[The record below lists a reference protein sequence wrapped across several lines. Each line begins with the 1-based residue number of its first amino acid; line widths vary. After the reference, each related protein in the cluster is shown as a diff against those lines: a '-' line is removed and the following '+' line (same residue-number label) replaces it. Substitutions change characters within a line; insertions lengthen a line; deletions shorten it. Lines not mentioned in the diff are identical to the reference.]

1 MARLWCRG
9 VRSPRFRPAVR
20 HSCGLRIDGSIVCW
34 GNNYDGQAEAPGG
47 SFTQVSAGGYH
58 SCGLRI
64 DGSIVCWGN
73 NRYGQAEAPGGSF
86 TQVSAS
92 GRLSCGVRAD
102 GSIVCWGD
110 NRYGQ
115 AVVPGGSFTQVS
127 TGDSHS
133 CGVRADGS
141 IVCWGNNDIGEAEA
155 PGGSFTQVSAGD
167 LHSCGVRT
175 DGSIVCWGLL
185 NVELR
190 TVDGGVHQP
199 TIDRFTDVDGNT
211 HEEDINRI
219 AQLGITVGC
228 ATQPEA
234 RYCPDAHVTR
244 AQMAAFLLR
253 SIGQPNPQANGVNP
267 FSDVPED
274 VWSTKYALRLAQ
286 MGVDTG
292 ENGEWRPNDP
302 LTRLEMAQWLTQMFD
317 HITPA
322 TSPQGL
328 FGDVDSEHWAV
339 VEGLYHVGVTKGCS
353 AQPLLYCADQSVTRA
368 QMASFIIRALP

>member
-1 MARLWCRG
+1 M
-9 VRSPRFRPAVR
+9 
-20 HSCGLRIDGSIVCW
+20 
-34 GNNYDGQAEAPGG
+34 
-47 SFTQVSAGGYH
+47 
-58 SCGLRI
+58 
-64 DGSIVCWGN
+64 
-73 NRYGQAEAPGGSF
+73 
-86 TQVSAS
+86 
-92 GRLSCGVRAD
+92 
-102 GSIVCWGD
+102 
-110 NRYGQ
+110 
-115 AVVPGGSFTQVS
+115 
-127 TGDSHS
+127 
-133 CGVRADGS
+133 
-141 IVCWGNNDIGEAEA
+141 
-155 PGGSFTQVSAGD
+155 
-167 LHSCGVRT
+167 
-175 DGSIVCWGLL
+175 
-185 NVELR
+185 ELR

-274 VWSTKYALRLAQ
+274 VWYTKYALRLAQ

-302 LTRLEMAQWLTQMFD
+302 LTRLEMAHWLTQMFD